1 MATPSLSKRRLKRK
15 VLHVAADANF
25 LSDEIAAL
33 ANQAKSPRQALQ
45 LAARA
50 HQIAI
55 DAVGPDL
62 FGHVFQAD
70 EDEAH
75 ADGTIPRHKSHKARI
90 G

>member
-1 MATPSLSKRRLKRK
+1 MAKPSLSKRRLKQK

-33 ANQAKSPRQALQ
+33 ANQAKNSRQALR

-70 EDEAH
+70 EGEGH
-75 ADGTIPRHKSHKARI
+75 AEGDDR
-90 G
+90 